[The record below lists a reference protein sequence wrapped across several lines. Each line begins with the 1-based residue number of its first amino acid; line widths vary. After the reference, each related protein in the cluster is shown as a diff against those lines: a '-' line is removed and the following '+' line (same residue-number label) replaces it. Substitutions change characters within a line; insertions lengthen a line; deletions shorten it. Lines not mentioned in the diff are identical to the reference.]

1 MKNKKVIQFLQSFVA
16 VPLFATTLPFSGVQ
30 ALQNQTVAISQEP
43 TQIISSLLTPE
54 EAKIR
59 AEHIKDINDF
69 FESRNAP
76 LAGYGEKFVD
86 EAAKNDI
93 DWRLLAAIATR
104 ESSAGKEAC
113 KNPKAPNNNF
123 GWFSCKKGFSSVDES
138 IEYISK
144 TLGGNNKKA
153 PHYTGDMNTT
163 QILKRYNPDSI
174 VPGYSKQVIRIMK
187 LINSDEDII

>member
-1 MKNKKVIQFLQSFVA
+1 MKNKKIIQFLQSFVA
-16 VPLFATTLPFSGVQ
+16 IPLFATTLPFAGVTAIQ
-30 ALQNQTVAISQEP
+30 SQTVAISQDP
-43 TQIISSLLTPE
+43 TQIVSSLLTPE

-59 AEHIKDINDF
+59 AEHIKEVNAF
-69 FESRNAP
+69 FESRNSP

-93 DWRLLAAIATR
+93 DWRLLPAIATR
-104 ESSAGKEAC
+104 ESNAGKDAC

-144 TLGGNNKKA
+144 TLGGNNEKA
-153 PHYTGDMNTT
+153 PHYTDDMNTT

-187 LINSDEDII
+187 AIDSDEEII

>member
-1 MKNKKVIQFLQSFVA
+1 MKNKKIIQFLQSFVA
-16 VPLFATTLPFSGVQ
+16 IPLFATTLPFAGVTAIQSQ
-30 ALQNQTVAISQEP
+30 AVAISQEP
-43 TQIISSLLTPE
+43 TQITSSLLTPE

-59 AEHIKDINDF
+59 AEHIKDVNDF

-93 DWRLLAAIATR
+93 DWRLLPAIATR
-104 ESSAGKEAC
+104 ESNAGKDAC
-113 KNPKAPNNNF
+113 KSSKAPNNNF
-123 GWFSCKKGFSSVDES
+123 GWFSCKRGFSSVDES

-144 TLGGNNKKA
+144 TLGGNNEKA
-153 PHYTGDMNTT
+153 PHYTDDMNTT

-187 LINSDEDII
+187 VINSDEDII